1 MDIAQATFNSGL
13 EKAVQGIIQD
23 QDTTPTAFERI
34 FLDKAKILKATVKE
48 LFHEIDTRL
57 NLSRNTFQDI
67 DKNIIECHNFLEEIF
82 VRCRN
87 EYFPD
92 NTLAFMP
99 RRMHL
104 ENLVFDL
111 EKQKRAEALE
121 CWRDIMFLKKYLMS
135 AWSEYWTLKHR
146 SELLSSDLATEIENV
161 QP

>member
-1 MDIAQATFNSGL
+1 MEPAQLSFESGL
-13 EKAVQGIIQD
+13 EKKIKDIIYVQESN
-23 QDTTPTAFERI
+23 PTAFERI
-34 FLDKAKILKATVKE
+34 FLDKAKILRSTVKE
-48 LFHEIDTRL
+48 LFREIDTRL
-57 NLSRNTFQDI
+57 NLSKNIFQDI
-67 DKNIIECHNFLEEIF
+67 DKNIIECHNFLEDIF
-82 VRCRN
+82 IRCRN

-99 RRMHL
+99 RRMQL
-104 ENLVFDL
+104 EGLVFDL

-146 SELLSSDLATEIENV
+146 QELMTADLDNEVENE